1 MPVGDRGRVEWCEA
15 PPRRRARSVRA
26 RRCPPGRCLAQITG
40 YPVPGEY
47 IGVPQCY
54 VACNAERPGATG
66 RVRGAIGIFH
76 TNPTQSKT
84 APDRGPYTGSRRK
97 RVVAIQ

>member
-1 MPVGDRGRVEWCEA
+1 M
-15 PPRRRARSVRA
+15 S
-26 RRCPPGRCLAQITG
+26 G

-47 IGVPQCY
+47 IDVPQCY
-54 VACNAERPGATG
+54 VACDAERPGATG
-66 RVRGAIGIFH
+66 RVRYAIGIFH

-84 APDRGPYTGSRRK
+84 APVWGPYPGSRRK

>member
-1 MPVGDRGRVEWCEA
+1 MPTD
-15 PPRRRARSVRA
+15 P
-26 RRCPPGRCLAQITG
+26 G

-66 RVRGAIGIFH
+66 WSRGAIGIFH
-76 TNPTQSKT
+76 TNPAQSKT
-84 APDRGPYTGSRRK
+84 ARKDCGPYPGSRRK